1 MRGSWRALALLS
13 GQSFFMMSLPL
24 CVPPLL
30 GAIKGEMSLSYAQA
44 GFLVSAPILM
54 LGVFA
59 LPGGLLAD
67 RLGPRRAV
75 GLAVS
80 VMVAGS
86 FLRGIAG
93 GYLSL
98 LIYTLIFGAGIGL
111 AFPSMPK
118 AVRGWFPREMLGRAT
133 SLYTISMGLGA
144 ALGLALTRA
153 FFLPLTGGWRGSF
166 FLWSGLGALPAI
178 LWWFLAKETPS
189 GAEKEGPAPV
199 RDGGPP
205 SSGMEVWRSGGVWL
219 AAWLFYVTSI
229 VFYTITGWFP
239 LYWAGRGMSPA
250 WADLITSLVPLTGL
264 ISIFCVPL
272 LSDRVGL
279 RKPFLLSAFA
289 LMGGATLAVPFS
301 SLGMGL
307 PLAIALGLSQHAG
320 WVLCLTLSA
329 EIVAPE
335 LVGRAS
341 GLIFFI
347 GYLGGLAGPWFAGIL
362 KDATGSFQ
370 GGFLFVVANC
380 IIACI
385 LVILLPETGPAR
397 ARS

>member
-1 MRGSWRALALLS
+1 MLA
-13 GQSFFMMSLPL
+13 
-24 CVPPLL
+24 
-30 GAIKGEMSLSYAQA
+30 
-44 GFLVSAPILM
+44 
-54 LGVFA
+54 VFA

-86 FLRGIAG
+86 FLRGAAG
-93 GYLSL
+93 SYPSL

-118 AVRGWFPREMLGRAT
+118 AVRGWFPHQMLGRAT

-144 ALGLALTRA
+144 ALGLALTRSL
-153 FFLPLTGGWRGSF
+153 FLPLTGGWQGSF
-166 FLWSGLGALPAI
+166 FLWSGLGAIPAA
-178 LWWFLAKETPS
+178 LWWLLAEEKPSEGETA
-189 GAEKEGPAPV
+189 GAGSPA
-199 RDGGPP
+199 GGGVHSP
-205 SSGMEVWRSGGVWL
+205 GTGVWRSGRVWL
-219 AAWLFYVTSI
+219 AAWLFYVTSV

-250 WADLITSLVPLTGL
+250 WADLITSLVPLTGMV
-264 ISIFCVPL
+264 SIFCVPL

-279 RKPFLLSAFA
+279 RKPFLLASFVLA
-289 LMGGATLAVPFS
+289 GGATLAVPFS
-301 SLGMGL
+301 SLAMGL
-307 PLAIALGLSQHAG
+307 PIAVAVGLGQHAG

-362 KDATGSFQ
+362 RDFTGGFQ
-370 GGFLFVVANC
+370 AGFLFVVANC
-380 IIACI
+380 ILACV
-385 LVILLPETGPAR
+385 LVTLLPETGPAG
-397 ARS
+397 ARR

>member
-1 MRGSWRALALLS
+1 MRGSWGALALLS

-30 GAIKGEMSLSYAQA
+30 GAIKGEMGLSYGQA

-80 VMVAGS
+80 IMVVGS
-86 FLRGIAG
+86 FLRGVAG
-93 GYLSL
+93 SYLSL
-98 LIYTLIFGAGIGL
+98 LIYTLIFGSGIGL

-133 SLYTISMGLGA
+133 SLYTISMAFGA

-153 FFLPLTGGWRGSF
+153 FFLPLTGSWQGSF
-166 FLWSGLGALPAI
+166 FLWSAMGALPAV
-178 LWWFLAKETPS
+178 LWWFLAEERS
-189 GAEKEGPAPV
+189 SEGEKEGVEPA
-199 RDGGPP
+199 GGIGSP
-205 SSGMEVWRSGGVWL
+205 SSRMKVWRSGRVWL
-219 AAWLFYVTSI
+219 AAWLFYVTSV

-239 LYWAGRGMSPA
+239 IYWSGRGMSPA

-264 ISIFCVPL
+264 ISIFAVPM

-307 PLAIALGLSQHAG
+307 PLAIALGLGQHAG

-335 LVGRAS
+335 HVGRAS

-347 GYLGGLAGPWFAGIL
+347 GYLGGLAGPWLAGIL
-362 KDATGSFQ
+362 RDATGSFHA
-370 GGFLFVVANC
+370 GFLFVVANC
-380 IIACI
+380 ILACI
-385 LVILLPETGPAR
+385 LVILLPETGPA
-397 ARS
+397 